1 MKFGGER
8 LLRAS
13 PAAVFAALND
23 AEVLRRSIPG
33 CESLEKLSDTEMR
46 ARVKLKIGP
55 VNATFGGTVALS
67 AINPPHSYT
76 ISGGGDGGAAGAAKG
91 AAKVQLQEREDGTLL
106 TYQAEAQ
113 ISGKIAQLGA
123 RLMDGVAKQ
132 LAAKFF
138 DNFAAQINPPETTKD
153 AAEKDEDNLI
163 KKQTDKKE
171 ITPTKAGIGITE
183 AVILL
188 IAVLAFLW
196 AVLGDY

>member
-8 LLRAS
+8 LLLNAS

-33 CESLEKLSDTEMR
+33 CESLDKESDTTMR

-55 VNATFGGTVALS
+55 VNAAFGGKVALS
-67 AINPPHSYT
+67 DMNPPHSYT
-76 ISGGGDGGAAGAAKG
+76 ISGSGEGGAAGSAKG
-91 AAKVQLQEREDGTLL
+91 EAKVQLQERGNDTLL
-106 TYQAEAQ
+106 TYEAEVQ

-138 DNFAAQINPPETTKD
+138 DNFAAQINPPEAAKD
-153 AAEKDEDNLI
+153 AAAEEDTAD
-163 KKQTDKKE
+163 KQQSNKKE
-171 ITPTKAGIGITE
+171 TKINLFLAAALIIGAL
-183 AVILL
+183 AVFF
-188 IAVLAFLW
+188 AV
-196 AVLGDY
+196 VN

>member
-8 LLRAS
+8 LLNAS

-33 CESLEKLSDTEMR
+33 CESLDKESDTTMR

-55 VNATFGGTVALS
+55 VNAAFGGKVALS
-67 AINPPHSYT
+67 DMNPPHSYT
-76 ISGGGDGGAAGAAKG
+76 ISGSGEGGAAGSAKG
-91 AAKVQLQEREDGTLL
+91 EAKVQLQERGNDTLL
-106 TYQAEAQ
+106 TYEAEVQ

-138 DNFAAQINPPETTKD
+138 DNFAAQINPPEATKD
-153 AAEKDEDNLI
+153 AAEEDTAD
-163 KKQTDKKE
+163 KQQSANDKKE
-171 ITPTKAGIGITE
+171 TKINLFLAAALIIGAL
-183 AVILL
+183 AVFF
-188 IAVLAFLW
+188 AV
-196 AVLGDY
+196 VN